1 MAQQVKNLLAM
12 QETQEVRV
20 QSLSG
25 GDSPGGGNG
34 IPLQYSCQENPM
46 ARPVWQATVHKVT
59 KNQNITERLSS
70 LTRYAR

>member
-34 IPLQYSCQENPM
+34 IPLQYSCLGNPTDRV
-46 ARPVWQATVHKVT
+46 AWKATVHGVK
-59 KNQNITERLSS
+59 KNKF
-70 LTRYAR
+70 

>member
-34 IPLQYSCQENPM
+34 IPLQYSCLENLVDRR
-46 ARPVWQATVHKVT
+46 AWWAKVHGLQSRT
-59 KNQNITERLSS
+59 
-70 LTRYAR
+70 